1 MVPTPDSGIV
11 THKAGLLPGS
21 VGLCLQEKLVEA
33 ARLLPAS
40 AWRMGNHLY
49 TLLRLNTRNGLEAHS
64 GVPFDV
70 HKGSTLRSWASGPSV
85 TLRGGG
91 QGSGAFAE
99 PGGQVGS
106 DDTRAALSKQREDL
120 IIDAAEQ
127 TASYNEH
134 TYKAIPTT
142 GNTS

>member
-11 THKAGLLPGS
+11 THKVGLLPGS
-21 VGLCLQEKLVEA
+21 VGLCLLEKLVED

-40 AWRMGNHLY
+40 AWRMGNRLY
-49 TLLRLNTRNGLEAHS
+49 TLLRLNTRNGPEARS

-70 HKGSTLRSWASGPSV
+70 HKGSALRSWASGPSV

-99 PGGQVGS
+99 PGGQVGIGFI
-106 DDTRAALSKQREDL
+106 L
-120 IIDAAEQ
+120 IV
-127 TASYNEH
+127 SL
-134 TYKAIPTT
+134 
-142 GNTS
+142 